1 MLVSTAGQRPLGLR
15 VGHLLALLE
24 WLDGKFGAPKIVAR
38 GELVSIVALVACALK
53 PAAASALQTH
63 NLLDSLARLIE
74 WPKAYADSPSLFCF
88 GLLEQFDIVDL
99 IEMSAP
105 LPLSDSNFRG
115 PLRPYR

>member
-1 MLVSTAGQRPLGLR
+1 
-15 VGHLLALLE
+15 
-24 WLDGKFGAPKIVAR
+24 
-38 GELVSIVALVACALK
+38 
-53 PAAASALQTH
+53 
-63 NLLDSLARLIE
+63 LIE